1 MASKKIHLFRQSAG
15 NPGKYY
21 INPSEKLMSMASE
34 WRVVEHEDGIEM
46 IFNRAAFK
54 GIVIFGTYY
63 NNQAIGDSENMDDDY
78 RVYGYIMNTDFLD
91 VKKIKCEVQD
101 VVTETYIPKIKGDEI
116 TKKKNKSKKKK
127 KVVGVQAE

>member
-1 MASKKIHLFRQSAG
+1 MASKIYIFRKSAIEAG

-34 WRVVEHEDGIEM
+34 WKVVEHEDGIGI

-54 GIVIFGTYY
+54 DIVIYGKYY
-63 NNQAIGDSENMDDDY
+63 NNQAIGDSENMDDDCS
-78 RVYGYIMNTDFLD
+78 YIMNTDFLD
-91 VKKIKCEVQD
+91 IKKIKCEIKD

-116 TKKKNKSKKKK
+116 KNKKKYKNKMK
-127 KVVGVQAE
+127 KVVEVKAE